1 MRALSCEAP
10 GRLAFVE
17 RPEPERRPGE
27 ALVRILKAGVCGTD
41 LHIFAGNQPYFEYP
55 RVIGHELSAEVIEAE
70 PGSGLAPGDLVAINP
85 YLACGDCHACRIGK
99 TNCCARLKVLGV
111 HTDGGLC
118 ERLSL
123 PVGNLHPV
131 DGLTAEQAAM
141 IEFLAVGAH
150 AVARTRIAPGARVLV
165 TGGGPIGIAA
175 ALFAK
180 LDGGEVTVT
189 DMRADRLDFCREALG
204 VGTLAAGPEA
214 RAEMEDRTGGE
225 FYGAVF
231 DATGSPK
238 AMEAGFLNVANGGSY
253 TLLSIVKADI
263 TFPDPEF
270 HRRETT
276 LYGSRNA
283 LPADFER
290 VIAAM
295 RSGDV
300 PWRELVTHRVP
311 LDALPERMGGLSDPA
326 TGAIKALVEIS

>member
-123 PVGNLHPV
+123 PAGNLHPV
-131 DGLTAEQAAM
+131 EGLTAEQAAM

-150 AVARTRIAPGARVLV
+150 AAARTRIAPGTRVLV

-189 DMRADRLDFCREALG
+189 DTRADRLAFCREALG

-311 LDALPERMGGLSDPA
+311 LDALPERMGSLSDPA
-326 TGAIKALVEIS
+326 TGAIKALVEIG